1 MKADKPTVLI
11 ENKEEK
17 LFRSP
22 SINSKSKI
30 TSQRYVADE
39 DTHPIQN
46 PFSQPKIMEREK
58 SSSKLNTSRKKID
71 INPSTS
77 RYKK

>member
-1 MKADKPTVLI
+1 MKSEKPTVLI
-11 ENKEEK
+11 DNKEEK
-17 LFRSP
+17 HFRSP
-22 SINSKSKI
+22 STNSKSKI
-30 TSQRYVADE
+30 TSQRYIAEE
-39 DTHPIQN
+39 DIHPVHN

-71 INPSTS
+71 ITPITS